1 MPRAKQILTQVDI
14 ACEEVRQ
21 VYLGQKGQIVIG
33 FAGGTT
39 YDLLRFQKTFQEEY
53 PDVEVMLRRL
63 GTADQV
69 DALHQE
75 KIDIG
80 FLYPPIESDQ
90 LTLFSLPQQGV
101 IAAVPENHSLAKR
114 QTPIDTKELKK
125 ESFIV
130 TPQKAGTS
138 YRNVLFNL
146 FYRAGF
152 VPKVTMEAYE
162 IETALSFVASGMGIT
177 LVPSSLQRHE
187 VQGVVYKE
195 LLDQT
200 SAFKTAMVWRSDEN
214 SSATLAF
221 IESVKQSLYPFDNER
236 PL

>member
-1 MPRAKQILTQVDI
+1 M
-14 ACEEVRQ
+14 
-21 VYLGQKGQIVIG
+21 
-33 FAGGTT
+33 
-39 YDLLRFQKTFQEEY
+39 
-53 PDVEVMLRRL
+53 
-63 GTADQV
+63 
-69 DALHQE
+69 
-75 KIDIG
+75 
-80 FLYPPIESDQ
+80 
-90 LTLFSLPQQGV
+90 
-101 IAAVPENHSLAKR
+101 
-114 QTPIDTKELKK
+114 
-125 ESFIV
+125 
-130 TPQKAGTS
+130 
-138 YRNVLFNL
+138 FNL

-200 SAFKTAMVWRSDEN
+200 SAFETAMVWRSDEN